1 MGAISDLVSDVGSV
15 LFNLTKGL
23 IKMKESH
30 DVDKTWKQRRKKAFY
45 KHIKK
50 YIDENSS
57 LDIDNFMSRDS
68 LHETESL
75 QLMENSRFAV
85 HNPEELKDSKYEL
98 MLTIMDCTN
107 TVKDVALRTIHAKND
122 VEARIKA
129 NHTISSIYLEDNK
142 KNFAYAHITNINRFF
157 KKVKIDKIEMSKYL
171 EILYHK
177 QDDELFGFYIKDEN
191 GTDINFNYF
200 KMEE

>member
-1 MGAISDLVSDVGSV
+1 MGLLGDAGSIILGLV
-15 LFNLTKGL
+15 
-23 IKMKESH
+23 KMKESY
-30 DVDKTWKQRRKKAFY
+30 DSNKAWKQRRKEAFF
-45 KHIKK
+45 KHIEK
-50 YIDENSS
+50 YIDEDGA
-57 LDIDNFMSRDS
+57 LDVDNFMSRDS
-68 LHETESL
+68 ETESL

-85 HNPEELKDSKYEL
+85 HNPENLKDSKYEL
-98 MLTIMDCTN
+98 MLTIMDCMN
-107 TVKDVALRTIHAKND
+107 TVKDVSLRTIHAKND

-129 NHTISSIYLEDNK
+129 NHIISSEYLKANK

-200 KMEE
+200 EVKE

>member
-1 MGAISDLVSDVGSV
+1 MGLLGDAGSII
-15 LFNLTKGL
+15 LNLA
-23 IKMKESH
+23 KMKESY
-30 DVDKTWKQRRKKAFY
+30 DSNKAWKQRRKEAFF
-45 KHIKK
+45 KHIEK
-50 YIDENSS
+50 YIDEDGA

-68 LHETESL
+68 LDEAKSL

-85 HNPEELKDSKYEL
+85 HNPKESRDSKYEL
-98 MLTIMDCTN
+98 MITIMDCTN
-107 TVKDVALRTIHAKND
+107 TVKDVSLKIIHAKND

-129 NHTISSIYLEDNK
+129 NHLISSEYLKANK

-191 GTDINFNYF
+191 GIDINFNYF
-200 KMEE
+200 KVKE

>member
-1 MGAISDLVSDVGSV
+1 MGLLGDTGSIILDLV
-15 LFNLTKGL
+15 
-23 IKMKESH
+23 KMKESY
-30 DVDKTWKQRRKKAFY
+30 DSNKAWKQRRKGAFLR
-45 KHIKK
+45 HIEK
-50 YIDENSS
+50 YIDEDGS

-68 LHETESL
+68 LDEAKSL

-107 TVKDVALRTIHAKND
+107 TVKDVSLRTIHAKND

-129 NHTISSIYLEDNK
+129 NHIISSEYLKANK

-200 KMEE
+200 EVEE

>member
-1 MGAISDLVSDVGSV
+1 MGLLGDAGSIILGLV
-15 LFNLTKGL
+15 
-23 IKMKESH
+23 KMKESY
-30 DVDKTWKQRRKKAFY
+30 DSNKAWKQRRKEAFF
-45 KHIKK
+45 KHIEK
-50 YIDENSS
+50 YIDEDGA
-57 LDIDNFMSRDS
+57 LDVDNFMSRDS
-68 LHETESL
+68 LDETKSL

-85 HNPEELKDSKYEL
+85 HNPKESRDSKYEL

-107 TVKDVALRTIHAKND
+107 TVKDVSLKTIHAKND

-129 NHTISSIYLEDNK
+129 NHLISSEYLKANK
-142 KNFAYAHITNINRFF
+142 KNFSYAHITNINRFF

-191 GTDINFNYF
+191 GIDINFNYF
-200 KMEE
+200 EVKE

>member
-1 MGAISDLVSDVGSV
+1 MGLLGDAGSII
-15 LFNLTKGL
+15 LGL
-23 IKMKESH
+23 AKMKESY
-30 DVDKTWKQRRKKAFY
+30 DSNKAWKQRRKEAFLR
-45 KHIKK
+45 HIEK
-50 YIDENSS
+50 YIDEDGA
-57 LDIDNFMSRDS
+57 LDVDNFMSRD
-68 LHETESL
+68 LLDETKIL

-107 TVKDVALRTIHAKND
+107 TVKDISLRTINAKND
-122 VEARIKA
+122 VEARIKV
-129 NHTISSIYLEDNK
+129 NHIISSIYLKANK

>member
-1 MGAISDLVSDVGSV
+1 MGLLGDAGSIILDLV
-15 LFNLTKGL
+15 
-23 IKMKESH
+23 KMKESY
-30 DVDKTWKQRRKKAFY
+30 DLNKAWKQRRKEAFF
-45 KHIKK
+45 KHIEK
-50 YIDENSS
+50 YIDEDGA
-57 LDIDNFMSRDS
+57 LDVDNFMSRDS
-68 LHETESL
+68 ETESL

-107 TVKDVALRTIHAKND
+107 TVKDVSLRTIHAKND

-129 NHTISSIYLEDNK
+129 NHLISSEYLKANK

>member
-1 MGAISDLVSDVGSV
+1 MGLLGDAGSIILDLV
-15 LFNLTKGL
+15 
-23 IKMKESH
+23 KMKESY
-30 DVDKTWKQRRKKAFY
+30 DSNKAWKRRRKEAFLR
-45 KHIKK
+45 HIEK
-50 YIDENSS
+50 YIDEDGA
-57 LDIDNFMSRDS
+57 LDVDNFMSRDS
-68 LHETESL
+68 LNETEIL

-85 HNPEELKDSKYEL
+85 HNPEDLKDSKYEL

-107 TVKDVALRTIHAKND
+107 TVKDVSLRTIHAKND
-122 VEARIKA
+122 VEARIKV
-129 NHTISSIYLEDNK
+129 NHIISSEYLKANK

>member
-1 MGAISDLVSDVGSV
+1 MGLLGDTGSIILDLV
-15 LFNLTKGL
+15 
-23 IKMKESH
+23 KMKESY
-30 DVDKTWKQRRKKAFY
+30 DSNKAWKQRRKEAFLR
-45 KHIKK
+45 HIEK
-50 YIDENSS
+50 YIDEDGA
-57 LDIDNFMSRDS
+57 LDVDNFMSRDS
-68 LHETESL
+68 ETESF

-85 HNPEELKDSKYEL
+85 HNPENLKDSKYEL

-107 TVKDVALRTIHAKND
+107 TVKDVSLRTIHAKND

-129 NHTISSIYLEDNK
+129 NHIISSEYLKANK
-142 KNFAYAHITNINRFF
+142 KNFVYAHITNINRFF

>member
-1 MGAISDLVSDVGSV
+1 MGLLGDTGSIILDLV
-15 LFNLTKGL
+15 
-23 IKMKESH
+23 KMKESY
-30 DVDKTWKQRRKKAFY
+30 DSNKAWKQRRKEAFL
-45 KHIKK
+45 KHIEK
-50 YIDENSS
+50 YIDEDGA
-57 LDIDNFMSRDS
+57 LDVDNFMSRDS
-68 LHETESL
+68 LDETKSL

-85 HNPEELKDSKYEL
+85 HNPEDPRDFKYEL

-107 TVKDVALRTIHAKND
+107 TVKDVSLQTIHAKND

-129 NHTISSIYLEDNK
+129 NHLISSEYLKANK

-200 KMEE
+200 EVEE